1 MAQVVLSAVGQSVGG
16 PVGRVIGATI
26 GRVID
31 DRVIGSLSPA
41 RQLGP
46 RLDGLKIQGTA
57 EGAPMA
63 CVFGRARVAGQVIWA
78 ARFLEGKV
86 KGRAG
91 KGGPRTVDYA
101 YSLSFAVAL
110 CEGEIDGIGRVWAD
124 GRLMELNGVA
134 MRVHRGGEDQR
145 PDPLIEAVEQD
156 APAYRGVAYVV
167 FEDLPLGPFGDR
179 VPQLS
184 FEVFRRP
191 RGAGPRLEDR
201 LEGVCLI
208 PGAGEF
214 ALATEA
220 VVRREGLT
228 RTTAENVHNGEGRA
242 DLIVSL
248 DQLQAQLPNLKR
260 VSLVVGWF
268 GDDLR
273 AGHCRVRPGVERRDK
288 PTEPM
293 IWSVAGVLIR
303 PGCREL
309 QRMPCGASSIAT
321 DLVSPVRP
329 HFEATYPWAQ
339 GVPRRPSMEEVL
351 MIDPPP
357 AAIIASADARMPRKA
372 PVRLTSSICCHCSCL

>member
-91 KGGPRTVDYA
+91 KGGPKTVDYA

-134 MRVHRGGEDQR
+134 MRVHRGGEDQT
-145 PDPLIEAVEQD
+145 PDPLIEAVEGA

-191 RGAGPRLEDR
+191 RGRGR
-201 LEGVCLI
+201 GW
-208 PGAGEF
+208 
-214 ALATEA
+214 
-220 VVRREGLT
+220 
-228 RTTAENVHNGEGRA
+228 RT
-242 DLIVSL
+242 
-248 DQLQAQLPNLKR
+248 
-260 VSLVVGWF
+260 GW
-268 GDDLR
+268 R
-273 AGHCRVRPGVERRDK
+273 
-288 PTEPM
+288 
-293 IWSVAGVLIR
+293 
-303 PGCREL
+303 GC
-309 QRMPCGASSIAT
+309 
-321 DLVSPVRP
+321 V
-329 HFEATYPWAQ
+329 
-339 GVPRRPSMEEVL
+339 
-351 MIDPPP
+351 
-357 AAIIASADARMPRKA
+357 
-372 PVRLTSSICCHCSCL
+372 